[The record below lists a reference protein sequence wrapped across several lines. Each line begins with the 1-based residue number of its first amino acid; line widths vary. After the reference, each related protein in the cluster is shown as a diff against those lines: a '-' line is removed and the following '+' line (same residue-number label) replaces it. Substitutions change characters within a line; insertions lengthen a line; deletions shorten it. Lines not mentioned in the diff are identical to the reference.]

1 MTGKQGTALG
11 VARARFVDGLPRK
24 ANELKAALA
33 LLATSPDA
41 TAPREELRR
50 RLHALYASAQVFRIE
65 ALASAL
71 KENIQALDASRE
83 SKRPVSQEEIDNLAH
98 LSSTLPLLGGRPS
111 NVPYSSPSGPPAAP
125 IGSTPGAPSFPAP
138 VAGAPL
144 AEEGSAAKRLR
155 SRRSTHKGIQA
166 APPPPAEL
174 PKPEIPKPAPLP
186 RPASSV
192 PPRRPSFT
200 AATRKSGRP
209 STMPGAPLEMIISV
223 LVVDDIASQTK
234 IRDALPKDRY
244 ELLAASDPEEAL
256 RLARSSAPDIVLV
269 SERAALESDAD
280 FVARLRSDP
289 LTDFVPVV
297 LLHEA
302 LRPVEADVLRQRG
315 IDAAYDRSELDRL
328 PRRIDRI
335 VGGMEMGPTGD
346 VVGDATLEEVADRL
360 AQEIHRGIVEAAA
373 AGRDMKVALGD
384 GSELLA
390 AAWATIARV
399 RAELAERSGGQ
410 IRFRDGAA
418 RGGPAFMSLVD
429 EGIAQASATEE
440 VSLEG
445 RRIIVADDDPAV
457 VWFFAGLLR
466 EEGALVTEVEDGLE
480 ALEAARKRRP
490 DVILSDILMPRMDGL
505 ALTRELKRDPALA
518 EVPVILLSWK
528 EDFLQRMR
536 ELQAGASGYLR
547 KEAAAAQIVHKVR
560 EVLRP
565 RARLEAQLRAGG
577 EVRGRIEGLGVLP
590 LLTTIGAARPE
601 ARVTVRDA
609 WNLFE
614 IDFREGDLVDVTRTA
629 TDGSFSRGDRALPQL
644 LGMSAGRFTVGDAD
658 GPVRASVSEA
668 LQDSLYEAVQ
678 RLGAF
683 VDAVSGARLAKVATL
698 KFDDDLVD
706 AFVRTSPGEA
716 RELVERIRDGEKPR
730 DLLMSGEVAP
740 QALETAL
747 VDLARRGAILDVR
760 DEYRGDLVAGAL
772 EARLGSRAGG
782 LDWLESEEST
792 GDIIASVTK
801 SPQPAPEKKK
811 AFEEQPLG
819 LLEEP
824 TQEVEVSDL
833 EEVSSETHILLQ
845 KEDEEREEAEEL
857 LKAPTNPP
865 PRPSDPSGLAE
876 LDEPLHDVPSSQPPP
891 GDEGADTIQ
900 DEPIHELLDRDA
912 KHAVSEPEEEPE
924 AAESETKPDKK
935 PAPAPSPSAPPPREA
950 DRGGFGFVYA
960 LLLALAVGFV
970 LWKVLAPEPEPEP
983 EPEAPVNDEPV
994 VRTDP
999 EPEPDEPDPDPP
1011 EAQGDDNTLSFGQ
1024 DIPRLM
1030 DTNVDV
1036 GEGQGV
1042 LMVQAARDGAEVNLE
1057 IRPVGADESR
1067 DIGTAPVGVALD
1079 EGQYELVFRSAG
1091 GESVRYAFV
1100 RSGHTRVV
1108 RPD

>member
-24 ANELKAALA
+24 ANELKASLA

-65 ALASAL
+65 ALATAL

-83 SKRPVSQEEIDNLAH
+83 AKRPVSQEEIDNLAH

-125 IGSTPGAPSFPAP
+125 VGSTPGAPAFPPP
-138 VAGAPL
+138 VAGAPA

-155 SRRSTHKGIQA
+155 SRRSTAKGIQA
-166 APPPPAEL
+166 APPP
-174 PKPEIPKPAPLP
+174 EIPKPAPVP
-186 RPASSV
+186 RAVSSV

-223 LVVDDIASQTK
+223 LVVDDVATQTK
-234 IRDALPKDRY
+234 IRDVLPKDRY

-269 SERAALESDAD
+269 GQRAALGDAD

-297 LLHEA
+297 LLHAEGE
-302 LRPVEADVLRQRG
+302 PVAADVLRDRG
-315 IDAAYDRSELDRL
+315 IDAAYDRSELERL
-328 PRRIDRI
+328 ARRVDRI

-373 AGRDMKVALGD
+373 AGRDMKIALGD

-445 RRIIVADDDPAV
+445 RRVIVADDDPAV

-466 EEGALVTEVEDGLE
+466 EEGALVAEVEDGLQ

-547 KEAAAAQIVHKVR
+547 KEAAAAQIIHKVR

-590 LLTTIGAARPE
+590 LLTTIGASRPE

-658 GPVRASVSEA
+658 GPVRESVSEA
-668 LQDSLYEAVQ
+668 LQDSLDEAVQ

-747 VDLARRGAILDVR
+747 VDLARRGAILEVR
-760 DEYRGDLVAGAL
+760 DEDRGDLVAGAL
-772 EARLGSRAGG
+772 EARLGSRADGG

-792 GDIIASVTK
+792 GDIVAITK
-801 SPQPAPEKKK
+801 TPPEEKKK
-811 AFEEQPLG
+811 PFEQQPLG

-833 EEVSSETHILLQ
+833 EEVSSETHIRLQ
-845 KEDEEREEAEEL
+845 MEDEEREEAEEL

-865 PRPSDPSGLAE
+865 PRPSDPPPALG

-891 GDEGADTIQ
+891 ADEGADTIQ
-900 DEPIHELLDRDA
+900 DEPIHDLLEQDA
-912 KHAVSEPEEEPE
+912 KKKEAKKKPEPEPEEPQ
-924 AAESETKPDKK
+924 AEEEEKPKAKAK
-935 PAPAPSPSAPPPREA
+935 PKPKAPSTSTPPRPQPQDEPSSL
-950 DRGGFGFVYA
+950 GFAFA
-960 LLLALAVGFV
+960 ILLALAVGFV
-970 LWKVLAPEPEPEP
+970 AWKILAPGPEPEPEP
-983 EPEAPVNDEPV
+983 EPVVQND
-994 VRTDP
+994 
-999 EPEPDEPDPDPP
+999 PEPDEPERP
-1011 EAQGDDNTLSFGQ
+1011 EQPEEPEQSAEPERDHTLSFGQ

-1042 LMVQAARDGAEVNLE
+1042 LMVQAASDGSEVNLE
-1057 IRPVGADESR
+1057 IRPVGADEGR

-1079 EGQYELVFRSAG
+1079 EGQYEIVFRGGG
-1091 GESVRYAFV
+1091 GERVRYAFV